1 MKEYCVIFDTNI
13 LTENKKI
20 LNDIKSK
27 LDLIADIFIPRI
39 VVEEIQA
46 QRSRNIHTDY
56 LKIKAIIEKNA
67 DIFKYQE
74 KFKIDEILEES
85 ESKIE
90 KWFNAYCNNNIIDY
104 NNIKINEI
112 LNRLK
117 YKKAPFNNEIG
128 SSDKGFKDSMIWISI
143 LKNKMLQNYK
153 KIVLVTNDK
162 TAFIKRT
169 EELYDEYNKEHKV
182 SLIICSNIEE
192 LYNNLGIIK
201 LEKIEDNVE
210 MSKASVNK
218 IDNIDDLKIKLNLCV
233 DNILYTVYEDDWGNE
248 HCNNNFII
256 YRKMKEEDIECFL
269 NLLGSFLNENL
280 FFKFVDITELLKKCG
295 VECDGENVSLDYLN
309 QLNQIYNDLKD
320 NRKLYNPFI
329 NYLKVE
335 FNKLYQIKP
344 IIIEDPFK
352 DFGNSVNSNDDGLPF

>member
-1 MKEYCVIFDTNI
+1 
-13 LTENKKI
+13 
-20 LNDIKSK
+20 
-27 LDLIADIFIPRI
+27 
-39 VVEEIQA
+39 
-46 QRSRNIHTDY
+46 
-56 LKIKAIIEKNA
+56 
-67 DIFKYQE
+67 
-74 KFKIDEILEES
+74 
-85 ESKIE
+85 
-90 KWFNAYCNNNIIDY
+90 
-104 NNIKINEI
+104 
-112 LNRLK
+112 
-117 YKKAPFNNEIG
+117 
-128 SSDKGFKDSMIWISI
+128 MIWISI